1 MSIYLSLYHVYL
13 ENIKV
18 FHPALQSHL
27 MIIINYIKVIT
38 SNNTQRMIL
47 KSSGR
52 EGTENIKIKSSG
64 HPYCIRASSVIS
76 KYLIINK
83 HSS

>member
-13 ENIKV
+13 ENLKV

-38 SNNTQRMIL
+38 SSNTQGMIL
-47 KSSGR
+47 KSAGR
-52 EGTENIKIKSSG
+52 KETENVKIKSSG
-64 HPYCIRASSVIS
+64 NPYHIRPSSVIS
-76 KYLIINK
+76 KYLVINK